1 MKNYKL
7 EITRE
12 ELAILTELM
21 LDNEKDMQNKDFDSL
36 FDKVRALNVEFLQDY
51 MYEAL
56 DAGIL

>member
-21 LDNEKDMQNKDFDSL
+21 MDKEEDMQDKDFDSL
-36 FDKVRALNVEFLQDY
+36 SDKVRSLNVEFLQDF
-51 MYEAL
+51 MFEAI
-56 DAGIL
+56 DAGLL

>member
-21 LDNEKDMQNKDFDSL
+21 LDNEKNMQNKDFDSL
-36 FDKVRALNVEFLQDY
+36 FDKVRALNVEFLQDF

>member
-1 MKNYKL
+1 MKIYKL

-36 FDKVRALNVEFLQDY
+36 FDKVRALNVEFLQDFT
-51 MYEAL
+51 YEAI
-56 DAGIL
+56 DAGLL

>member
-21 LDNEKDMQNKDFDSL
+21 MDKEKDMKNKDFDSL
-36 FDKVRALNVEFLQDY
+36 FDKVRSLNVEFLQDFT
-51 MYEAL
+51 YEAL
-56 DAGIL
+56 DAGFL

>member
-7 EITRE
+7 EITRK
-12 ELAILTELM
+12 ELAILTEIM
-21 LDNEKDMQNKDFDSL
+21 MDKEKDMEDESFDSL
-36 FDKVRALNVEFLQDY
+36 FDKVRDLGVEFLQDY

>member
-12 ELAILTELM
+12 ELAILTEIM
-21 LDNEKDMQNKDFDSL
+21 MDKEKDMEDESFDSL
-36 FDKVRALNVEFLQDY
+36 FDKVRDLGVEFLQDY